1 MSHFHKELCA
11 NGTLKVAPVFIL
23 TGSIHFSDVFK
34 GAKPTTNKIW
44 MGLMSI
50 TRWISI
56 CLLFYFIILVTNRV
70 DPIQNLLLPRKSHLK
85 VSQFKCSK

>member
-11 NGTLKVAPVFIL
+11 HGTLKVAPVFIL

-44 MGLMSI
+44 MGLISI
-50 TRWISI
+50 TRWIHI

-70 DPIQNLLLPRKSHLK
+70 VLIQNLLLPR
-85 VSQFKCSK
+85 

>member
-44 MGLMSI
+44 MGLISV
-50 TRWISI
+50 TRWIHI

-70 DPIQNLLLPRKSHLK
+70 VLIQNLSLPR
-85 VSQFKCSK
+85 